1 MNTENEEMKNSQI
14 KKVERYRWLIWL
26 ILAATYVFVTFHRMS
41 AAVVKDDLQ
50 KAFGIGAVQ
59 FAVIGS
65 MYFYAYFIMQIP
77 SGILADKIGPKKT
90 VFIFSLI
97 AAVGSIFFGLAPSL
111 NIAYISRFFVGIG
124 VSVVFVCLVKIQSRW
139 FYSRNFALMI
149 GFSGLAANLGAIIA
163 QTPLVIAVNNFG
175 WRNTFV
181 YMGIIMVMFAVLT
194 FIFVKDDPTDMG
206 LPGMDEIENRPRVT
220 VNLNIFQALGS
231 ILSNPRTW
239 IISIVY
245 IGLYTGYTVILGTF
259 GTPFLMTVYSIKKVE
274 AANYIISAVVGSAV
288 SGLVIGYLSDK
299 FKARKSILII
309 SSVVTLIMWV
319 IFIYVKLP
327 LTLLSVYLFVFGFMM
342 TAFTLCWTVGNEVND
357 RRLSGMA
364 TGVVNCVGF
373 LGAAIIPV
381 IMGNILDANKNMP
394 EIGYK
399 KAYMV
404 LILLVAVS
412 TVFSFFVT
420 ETHATNVYED
430 RK

>member
-381 IMGNILDANKNMP
+381 IMGNMLDANKNMP

-399 KAYMV
+399 KAYLV